1 MSTNEPATVSPL
13 TVNYTMISSVTVY
26 CSSSN
31 LAPRDYFTAASDLG
45 RAFAKRGIGL
55 VFGGGRV
62 GLMGCIADAVMEGGG
77 TVKGIIPRFL
87 EEREVAHYGLT
98 ELHVVETMHERK
110 MKLAE
115 WGDAYLVLPGG
126 FGTLDELV
134 EVITWKH
141 LGHHNKP
148 IILLNLNG
156 FWNPLLLFFDRIAAE
171 HMVSE
176 EHGSYYSVCNTILE
190 VLELLQE
197 QA

>member
-1 MSTNEPATVSPL
+1 MSTSGLTTASPS
-13 TVNYTMISSVTVY
+13 TTDFTMISTVTVY

-31 LAPRDYFTAASDLG
+31 LAPQNYFTAASDLG
-45 RAFAKRGIGL
+45 REFAQRGIGL

-62 GLMGCIADAVMEGGG
+62 GLMGCIADAVMENGG

-126 FGTLDELV
+126 FGTLDELI

-141 LGHHNKP
+141 LGHHHKP

-171 HMVSE
+171 QMIIE
-176 EHGSYYSVCNTILE
+176 DQGSYYSVCETIPE
-190 VLELLQE
+190 VLELLTSR
-197 QA
+197 

>member
-1 MSTNEPATVSPL
+1 MSTSVLTTASPL
-13 TVNYTMISSVTVY
+13 TTDFTMISTVTVY

-31 LAPRDYFTAASDLG
+31 LAPPAYFAAATELG
-45 RAFAKRGIGL
+45 REFAKRGIGL
-55 VFGGGRV
+55 VYGGGGV
-62 GLMGCIADAVMEGGG
+62 GLMGCIADAVMENGG

-87 EEREVAHYGLT
+87 EEREVAHYGLS

-126 FGTLDELV
+126 FGTLDELI

-141 LGHHNKP
+141 LGHHHKP

-171 HMVSE
+171 QMVHE
-176 EHGSYYSVCNTILE
+176 DHGNYYSVCYTIPE
-190 VLELLQE
+190 VLELLH
-197 QA
+197 

>member
-1 MSTNEPATVSPL
+1 
-13 TVNYTMISSVTVY
+13 MISSVTVY

-31 LAPRDYFTAASDLG
+31 LAPRSYFSAAADLG
-45 RAFAKRGIGL
+45 REFAKRGIGL

-62 GLMGCIADAVMEGGG
+62 GLMGCIADAVMENGG
-77 TVKGIIPRFL
+77 TVKGVIPRFL
-87 EEREVAHYGLT
+87 EEREVAHYGLS

-126 FGTLDELV
+126 FGTLDELI

-141 LGHHNKP
+141 LGHHHKP

-156 FWNPLLLFFDRIAAE
+156 FWNQLLLFFDRIAAE
-171 HMVSE
+171 QMVSE
-176 EHGSYYSVCNTILE
+176 EQGNYYSVCNTTQE
-190 VLELLQE
+190 VLEILE
-197 QA
+197 N

>member
-1 MSTNEPATVSPL
+1 MSTSELKTASPL
-13 TVNYTMISSVTVY
+13 TTDFTMISSVTVY

-31 LAPRDYFTAASDLG
+31 LAPRDYFTAAAELG
-45 RAFAKRGIGL
+45 REFAKRGIGL

-62 GLMGCIADAVMEGGG
+62 GLMGCIADAVMENGG

-87 EEREVAHYGLT
+87 EEREVAHYGLS

-126 FGTLDELV
+126 FGTLDELI

-141 LGHHNKP
+141 LGHHHKP

-156 FWNPLLLFFDRIAAE
+156 FWNPLLLFFDRIASE
-171 HMVSE
+171 HMVTE
-176 EHGSYYSVCNTILE
+176 EHGSYYSVCNTIPE
-190 VLELLQE
+190 VLELLG
-197 QA
+197 

>member
-1 MSTNEPATVSPL
+1 MSTSGLTTASPS
-13 TVNYTMISSVTVY
+13 TTDFTMISTVTVY

-31 LAPRDYFTAASDLG
+31 LAPQNYFTAASDLG
-45 RAFAKRGIGL
+45 REFAQRGIGL

-62 GLMGCIADAVMEGGG
+62 GLMGCIADAVMENGG

-126 FGTLDELV
+126 FGTLDELI

-141 LGHHNKP
+141 LGHHHKP

-156 FWNPLLLFFDRIAAE
+156 FWNPLLLFFERIAAE
-171 HMVSE
+171 QMIIE
-176 EHGSYYSVCNTILE
+176 DQGSYYSVCNTIPE
-190 VLELLQE
+190 VLELLTSC
-197 QA
+197 

>member
-1 MSTNEPATVSPL
+1 MSTSGLTTASPS
-13 TVNYTMISSVTVY
+13 TTDFTMISTVTVY

-31 LAPRDYFTAASDLG
+31 LAPQNYFTAASDLG
-45 RAFAKRGIGL
+45 REFAQRGIGL

-62 GLMGCIADAVMEGGG
+62 GLMGCIADAVMENGG

-126 FGTLDELV
+126 FGTLDELI

-141 LGHHNKP
+141 LGHHHKP

-171 HMVSE
+171 HMITADQ
-176 EHGSYYSVCNTILE
+176 GSYYSVCETIPE
-190 VLELLQE
+190 VLELLTSR
-197 QA
+197 

>member
-1 MSTNEPATVSPL
+1 
-13 TVNYTMISSVTVY
+13 MISSVTVY

-31 LAPRDYFTAASDLG
+31 LAPRDYFDAATELG
-45 RAFAKRGIGL
+45 REFAKRGIGL

-62 GLMGCIADAVMEGGG
+62 GLMGCIADAVMENGG

-87 EEREVAHYGLT
+87 EEREVAHYGLS

-115 WGDAYLVLPGG
+115 WGDAYLILPGG
-126 FGTLDELV
+126 FGTLDELI

-141 LGHHNKP
+141 LGHHHKP

-156 FWNPLLLFFDRIAAE
+156 FWNQLLLFFDRIAAE
-171 HMVSE
+171 KMVGE
-176 EHGSYYSVCNTILE
+176 EQGNYYSVCDTIEEVLKILE
-190 VLELLQE
+190 N
-197 QA
+197 

>member
-1 MSTNEPATVSPL
+1 
-13 TVNYTMISSVTVY
+13 MISSVTVY

-31 LAPRDYFTAASDLG
+31 LAPSEYFTAAAELG
-45 RAFAKRGIGL
+45 CELANRNIDL

-62 GLMGCIADAVMEGGG
+62 GLMGCIADAVMEHGGK
-77 TVKGIIPRFL
+77 VKGIIPRFL
-87 EEREVAHYGLT
+87 EEREVAHYGLS

-126 FGTLDELV
+126 FGTLDELI

-141 LGHHNKP
+141 LGHHHKP

-156 FWNPLLLFFDRIAAE
+156 FWNPLLLFFNRIADE
-171 HMVSE
+171 HMVTKKHSE
-176 EHGSYYSVCNTILE
+176 YYSVCNTIHEVLE
-190 VLELLQE
+190 VLQTL
-197 QA
+197 